1 MLRHPSP
8 FQPSATLR
16 ARGFTA
22 IELLIVMAVVG
33 ILAVVAYN
41 SYVAEVRRSARA
53 ELQALVTTAATR
65 QSQFLVDRRR
75 YAESLT
81 TLGITVPS
89 TLAAKYSVAL
99 VADNDAAPRY
109 TITATAIGHQAADK
123 CPLLSIDNAG
133 NRTPS
138 GCW

>member
-1 MLRHPSP
+1 MHPNLPDRRNSRA
-8 FQPSATLR
+8 S

-22 IELLIVMAVVG
+22 IELLIVVTIVG

-41 SYVAEVRRSARA
+41 SYVAEMRRSARA

-75 YAESLT
+75 YAESLE
-81 TLGITVPS
+81 TLGMSVPAS
-89 TLAAKYSVAL
+89 LASKYAVAI
-99 VADNDAAPRY
+99 AANNDAAPRY
-109 TITATAIGHQAADK
+109 TITATALGNQAHDK
-123 CPLLSIDNAG
+123 CPTLTVDNAG
-133 NRTPS
+133 NRTPA